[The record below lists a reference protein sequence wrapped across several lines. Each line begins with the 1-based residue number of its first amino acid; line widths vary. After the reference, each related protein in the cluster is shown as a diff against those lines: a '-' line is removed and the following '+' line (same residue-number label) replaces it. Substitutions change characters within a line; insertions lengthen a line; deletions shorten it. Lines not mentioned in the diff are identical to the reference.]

1 MCKTFLRLA
10 ITKYINVEITEDA
23 AAADLLR
30 YITPTSIWMI
40 YAQLVQ
46 DIRRVLGGRGGAEHK
61 CHEDTNGKVSV
72 Y

>member
-1 MCKTFLRLA
+1 MCKTFFRLA

-46 DIRRVLGGRGGAEHK
+46 DIRGVPGEEERGS
-61 CHEDTNGKVSV
+61 TSV
-72 Y
+72 VRILTEK

>member
-46 DIRRVLGGRGGAEHK
+46 DIRRALWGRGGGRKSFMRILTEK
-61 CHEDTNGKVSV
+61 
-72 Y
+72 

>member
-46 DIRRVLGGRGGAEHK
+46 DIRRALGGRGGGEHK
-61 CHEDTNGKVSV
+61 FHEDTNGEVSV